1 MDNKQL
7 DQLIN
12 TAMKKVGA
20 KKDNDICH
28 YIPVPTGG
36 YMHHFTLRKM
46 KGEDPAQLESLLTTY
61 IINPAKPNKVTP
73 KTRAPRG
80 TRKRRD
86 ALSFSKQELER
97 MVQMARIAGDD
108 EMVRKL
114 SRNTKDI
121 KTIKREL
128 ISSIRHN
135 RCEPELWNLY
145 ADSISSPTA
154 APAFAHSQA

>member
-7 DQLIN
+7 EQQIHA
-12 TAMKKVGA
+12 AMKKVGA

-46 KGEDPAQLESLLTTY
+46 KGEDPAQLASLLNQY
-61 IINPAKPNKVTP
+61 IISPAKPHKVTP
-73 KTRAPRG
+73 KQRAPRG

-86 ALSFSKQELER
+86 ALSFSKYELER
-97 MVQMARIAGDD
+97 MVQMARLAGDE

-114 SRNTKDI
+114 SRNTKDL
-121 KTIKREL
+121 KTIKKDL

-145 ADSISSPTA
+145 ADSVA
-154 APAFAHSQA
+154 APAAANA